1 MTAGRHLVVVGASL
15 AGLRTVE
22 SARRA
27 GHDGPVTLV
36 GAEPHLPYDR
46 PPLSKQLLAA
56 GADHETVLRP
66 YRDVAALAD
75 LDVALHLGSPATA
88 LDLVARTVRV
98 GREALAWDD
107 LVVATGSRARTLA
120 VPGADATGVVVL
132 RTRDDALVLRAA
144 LDDGTR
150 VVVVGAGFVGLEV
163 ASAVRTRAADVVVLE
178 ASPQPLARSV
188 GPEAA
193 DLLLALARDS
203 GVDLRT
209 GVDVAAF
216 ETHDGRVSGVRL
228 GDGTVVEAGLVVVGV
243 GAEPATGWLEGS
255 GLALDDGVLVDP
267 TLRASDPHVWAAG
280 DVARVRGGDGGRRA
294 EHWTNAHEQ
303 GLLAG
308 ANVTAAARGEPLRDH
323 VTVPYVWSD
332 LHGAKVQLLGT
343 ARGADRTEVLG
354 GPDGPWL
361 VLYGRG
367 DVLVGVLGRDVAG
380 RVMKFRPLLVRGASY
395 DEALEQARS
404 KPLPRREQA

>member
-15 AGLRTVE
+15 AGLRAVE

-46 PPLSKQLLAA
+46 PPLSKRLLAA
-56 GADHETVLRP
+56 GSDHETTLRP
-66 YRDVAALAD
+66 YRDEAALAE
-75 LDVALHLGSPATA
+75 LGVTLRLGSPATA
-88 LDLVARTVRV
+88 LDLTARTVHL
-98 GREALAWDD
+98 GDGSLTWDD
-107 LVVATGSRARTLA
+107 LVVATGSRARLLT
-120 VPGADATGVVVL
+120 VPGADADGVVVL
-132 RTRDDALVLRAA
+132 RTRDDALAVRAA
-144 LDDGTR
+144 LDDDTT

-163 ASAVRTRAADVVVLE
+163 ASAVRARGASVVVLE
-178 ASPQPLARSV
+178 ASPHPLARSV

-193 DLLLALARDS
+193 DLLVALVRDS

-209 GVDVAAF
+209 GVDVTAF
-216 ETHDGRVSGVRL
+216 ETRDGRVSGVRL

-243 GAEPATGWLEGS
+243 GAEPATEWLRSS
-255 GLALDDGVLVDP
+255 GLVLEDGVVVDP

-280 DVARVRGGDGGRRA
+280 DVARVREPAGSRRT

-303 GLLAG
+303 GLLVG
-308 ANVTAAARGEPLRDH
+308 ANVVAAARHEPLRDH

-332 LHGAKVQLLGT
+332 LHDAKVQLLGT
-343 ARGADRTEVLG
+343 ARDADRTEVLG
-354 GPDGPWL
+354 AADGPWL
-361 VLYGRG
+361 VLYGR
-367 DVLVGVLGRDVAG
+367 DDLLTGVLGRDVAG

-395 DEALEQARS
+395 DDALDLARS
-404 KPLPRREQA
+404 KPLPTR